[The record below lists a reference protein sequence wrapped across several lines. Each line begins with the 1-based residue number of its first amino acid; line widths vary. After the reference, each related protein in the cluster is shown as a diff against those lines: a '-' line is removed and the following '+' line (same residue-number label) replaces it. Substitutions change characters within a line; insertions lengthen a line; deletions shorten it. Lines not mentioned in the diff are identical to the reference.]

1 MINSQSVVQYLTTTN
16 LKFKKILP
24 SLLAKL
30 TVEIR
35 PKLQTYKYIDKFK
48 IYISMKAKIF
58 IYFIGVKNKY
68 ICRDQFILLSSK
80 SKLVVLLLLLLLFFI
95 TSLSNRFIFLITQI
109 ANFFYFEYIIC
120 PKHINNN
127 KKKIK

>member
-35 PKLQTYKYIDKFK
+35 PKLQT
-48 IYISMKAKIF
+48 
-58 IYFIGVKNKY
+58 
-68 ICRDQFILLSSK
+68 
-80 SKLVVLLLLLLLFFI
+80 
-95 TSLSNRFIFLITQI
+95 
-109 ANFFYFEYIIC
+109 
-120 PKHINNN
+120 
-127 KKKIK
+127 